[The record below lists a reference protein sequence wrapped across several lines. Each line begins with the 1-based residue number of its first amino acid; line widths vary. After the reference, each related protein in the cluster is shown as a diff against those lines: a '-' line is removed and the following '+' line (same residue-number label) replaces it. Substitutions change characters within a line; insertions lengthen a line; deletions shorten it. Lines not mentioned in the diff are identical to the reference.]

1 MALVLNRG
9 QKLCSFGL
17 APICFGSRT
26 GAEYDKQPL
35 PKALPALVNVS
46 PGGSSHRNPETPK
59 CTSHLTDMHSP
70 PGSFWNFPGTQQFM
84 EKQIIFIQF
93 TLHTNNEK
101 NSLNLEFLSLKYR
114 VSFDS
119 PPFLQ

>member
-1 MALVLNRG
+1 MHHLVVG
-9 QKLCSFGL
+9 
-17 APICFGSRT
+17 
-26 GAEYDKQPL
+26 
-35 PKALPALVNVS
+35 NVS
-46 PGGSSHRNPETPK
+46 QGGSSHRNPETPK
-59 CTSHLTDMHSP
+59 CTSRLTDMHSP
-70 PGSFWNFPGTQQFM
+70 PGSFWNFLGTQQFM

-101 NSLNLEFLSLKYR
+101 NSLNLEFVSLKYR